1 MINNYNNYKKINTNK
16 KTLIRLFPYI
26 NNKNNIHEL
35 KIDNES
41 IHYISIRE
49 VAEVITDI
57 IIKHLYSINNIN
69 INNIIIT
76 DATAGVGGNTISFCK
91 HFKTVNAIELDNQRF
106 DYLSNNIN
114 VYNIKNILLY
124 NDNCLNI
131 LGNLKQDIVFID
143 PPWGGKYYKNHDKL
157 LLTISNIPLES
168 IINNLLNNSITKHS
182 PKLIVL
188 KIPKNYD
195 LLYFYNNIF
204 SNKIYLHS
212 LKKMFI
218 LIIENNNII

>member
-1 MINNYNNYKKINTNK
+1 MNNNYKKINTNK

-49 VAEVITDI
+49 VAEIITKL
-57 IIKHLYSINNIN
+57 IIKHVHSINIIN
-69 INNIIIT
+69 MNDITIT

-91 HFKTVNAIELDNQRF
+91 HFNNVNAIELHSKRF
-106 DYLSNNIN
+106 EYLSNNIK
-114 VYNIKNILLY
+114 VYDLNNISLY
-124 NDNCLNI
+124 NNSCLKI
-131 LGNLKQDIVFID
+131 LGNIKQDIVFID

-157 LLTISNIPLES
+157 LLTISDVPIES
-168 IINNLLNNSITKHS
+168 IINNLLNNSITKYP

-195 LLYFYNNIF
+195 LLYFYDNIF